1 MIPAPCY
8 VPILWGLTSVNSLAL
23 GTVGVGVVT
32 FELLLKTFGINVWT
46 PQVDGFDGWRDGV
59 QVM

>member
-1 MIPAPCY
+1 
-8 VPILWGLTSVNSLAL
+8 VNSLAL

-32 FELLLKTFGINVWT
+32 FELLLKTFGIKVWT